1 MPNPLESHRRDSV
14 VDLEAYLARIGYI
27 GRLDQSLTT
36 LQGLHLAHATSIPF
50 ENLDILL
57 GREISL
63 ELDALESKLVAGR
76 RGGYCFEH
84 NTLFS
89 AVLES
94 LGFDVSRLAARV
106 RFGST
111 AIRPRSHMLLSVNVD
126 GQPWLVDVGFGGEG
140 LLYPIPIRDSEESK
154 QFGWTFRVQR
164 DGDFHVTQSLHA
176 DGWFDLYAFN
186 QELQYPID
194 YVVANHFTATHPH
207 SPFVQ
212 SLVVQRQNLRDT
224 LYSAQP
230 RAHRRIA
237 QSEKHP
243 NRVGRRRP
251 AGNPRR
257 GLWAGLSRRD
267 AVSLSR
273 SGRQRVMD
281 SLTNDRR
288 STVHDGLVHG
298 SDRRVH

>member
-1 MPNPLESHRRDSV
+1 MPNPLESHRRDPV

-63 ELDALESKLVAGR
+63 ELNALESKLVAGR

-140 LLYPIPIRDSEESK
+140 LLYPIPIRDCEESK

-194 YVVANHFTATHPH
+194 YVVANHFTATHPQ

-212 SLVVQRQNLRDT
+212 SLVVQRQTCETRFTLR
-224 LYSAQP
+224 
-230 RAHRRIA
+230 
-237 QSEKHP
+237 
-243 NRVGRRRP
+243 NRVLTEESPSRKNTRTVSDDDALLATLAEVFGLTFP
-251 AGNPRR
+251 AGTRFHYREVVGN
-257 GLWAGLSRRD
+257 A
-267 AVSLSR
+267 
-273 SGRQRVMD
+273 
-281 SLTNDRR
+281 
-288 STVHDGLVHG
+288 
-298 SDRRVH
+298 